1 MSKLQMP
8 KTKVMNKV
16 PDRMLQKLLQDEK
29 AYLPVAIT
37 TSPKRSIVQQQHANI
52 NLAELQSMLVAE
64 SNNEFF

>member
-1 MSKLQMP
+1 MP

-37 TSPKRSIVQQQHANI
+37 TSPKRSIMQQQHAANI